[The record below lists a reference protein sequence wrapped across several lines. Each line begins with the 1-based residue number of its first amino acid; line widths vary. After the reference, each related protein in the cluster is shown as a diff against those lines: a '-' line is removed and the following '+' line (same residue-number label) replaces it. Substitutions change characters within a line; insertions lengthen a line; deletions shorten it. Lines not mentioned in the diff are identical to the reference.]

1 MPLLFPFVVC
11 RLDYS
16 CLNQD
21 ENTASQLHNLDTI
34 IGFSDC
40 LFTPLLGN
48 IDTELSYS
56 AIFSDL
62 PQATWNTPGS
72 GYLHRAWCRTEMF
85 YASNIA
91 SYPDSNFRINKFK
104 KSLHHFSNIG
114 RRPHYVYGALQDA
127 NDEGPVRAPL
137 LQNTMLK
144 LLTPEYG
151 QNSVSEDHI
160 KIMELTTKLK
170 PALDRNGEGYF
181 GETKNKKMHGKGL
194 LRFQSGAMYQGE
206 FSNGKKNG
214 TGTFVY
220 ATGNVY
226 TGGW

>member
-1 MPLLFPFVVC
+1 
-11 RLDYS
+11 
-16 CLNQD
+16 
-21 ENTASQLHNLDTI
+21 
-34 IGFSDC
+34 
-40 LFTPLLGN
+40 
-48 IDTELSYS
+48 
-56 AIFSDL
+56 
-62 PQATWNTPGS
+62 
-72 GYLHRAWCRTEMF
+72 
-85 YASNIA
+85 
-91 SYPDSNFRINKFK
+91 
-104 KSLHHFSNIG
+104 
-114 RRPHYVYGALQDA
+114 
-127 NDEGPVRAPL
+127 
-137 LQNTMLK
+137 MLK

-220 ATGNVY
+220 VTGNVY